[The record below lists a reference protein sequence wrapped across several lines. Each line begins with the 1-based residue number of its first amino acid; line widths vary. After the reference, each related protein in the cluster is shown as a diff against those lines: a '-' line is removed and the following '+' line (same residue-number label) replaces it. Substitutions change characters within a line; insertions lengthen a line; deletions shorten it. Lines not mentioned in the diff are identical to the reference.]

1 MGLKTGVGD
10 QGKQLDA
17 RRSTLDM
24 SSLKP
29 QASSLFASGHTAC
42 AGCPMPVI
50 IRHVLDVLGKDT
62 IVVNATSCSEIIS
75 SQYPTSAFKTPY
87 IHSLFENTPAVAT
100 GVVRA
105 LRAMGNNHTQVVIIA
120 GDGSTYDIGFGAMSG
135 AMERNE
141 DIIYICYD
149 NEAYMNC
156 LTKDALIMT
165 ETGLRNITEV
175 KKGDKLYAF
184 DPNTH
189 ELVLKECAG
198 VYDNGTKRVFSVET
212 LHHSVKATGNHPFLV
227 IKHTG
232 RGKENEFVWKKVEEL
247 KNGDELIV
255 LKNLGEGKSFVFPIV
270 AQKTKTDYK
279 VNNLN
284 DITIPKKSSLSLM
297 EYLGIYL
304 GDGWVRKN
312 RGVVGFALP
321 KLKERNRMLQLHKE
335 VFKSKITENKNEVNI
350 NSVNLATF
358 INSLGFGS
366 GAKTKTIPDWVYLL
380 PLEEK
385 EAFVKG
391 LLLSDGYEVKNS
403 NSKRY
408 VSASFELLKRLRLL
422 LQTMGYRVGKI
433 HSQEKKAG
441 TQVVKRKLLKDSTYG
456 YICFSKLT
464 NWNLQKYASQYKYQ
478 NFLVDNSYFNV
489 EKVTK
494 ITDLGMEPTLDL
506 QVTGVHNFIANGYVV
521 HNTGVQRSSATPP
534 LAKTT
539 TSPVG
544 SKIHG
549 KMMPK
554 KPIVEICAAHGI
566 PYSASASIAYLPDF
580 KAKLEKAKAMKGF
593 RFIDV
598 ISPCVPGW
606 GYDPAI
612 SIELSRLAVETGMWE
627 LFEIEKGVRKDT
639 FKPGQL
645 KPVELY
651 LKPQKRFK
659 HLTTEEIAGIQKGIL
674 ERTKI
679 PLLK

>member
-1 MGLKTGVGD
+1 MGIDPNHLLT
-10 QGKQLDA
+10 A
-17 RRSTLDM
+17 
-24 SSLKP
+24 
-29 QASSLFASGHTAC
+29 GHTAC

-100 GVVRA
+100 GVVRS
-105 LRAMGNNHTQVVIIA
+105 LRAQGNDHTQVVVIA
-120 GDGSTYDIGFGAMSG
+120 GDGATYDIGFGAMSG

-141 DIIYICYD
+141 DILYICYD
-149 NEAYMNC
+149 NEAYM
-156 LTKDALIMT
+156 
-165 ETGLRNITEV
+165 
-175 KKGDKLYAF
+175 
-184 DPNTH
+184 
-189 ELVLKECAG
+189 
-198 VYDNGTKRVFSVET
+198 
-212 LHHSVKATGNHPFLV
+212 
-227 IKHTG
+227 
-232 RGKENEFVWKKVEEL
+232 
-247 KNGDELIV
+247 
-255 LKNLGEGKSFVFPIV
+255 
-270 AQKTKTDYK
+270 
-279 VNNLN
+279 
-284 DITIPKKSSLSLM
+284 
-297 EYLGIYL
+297 
-304 GDGWVRKN
+304 
-312 RGVVGFALP
+312 
-321 KLKERNRMLQLHKE
+321 
-335 VFKSKITENKNEVNI
+335 
-350 NSVNLATF
+350 
-358 INSLGFGS
+358 
-366 GAKTKTIPDWVYLL
+366 
-380 PLEEK
+380 
-385 EAFVKG
+385 
-391 LLLSDGYEVKNS
+391 
-403 NSKRY
+403 
-408 VSASFELLKRLRLL
+408 
-422 LQTMGYRVGKI
+422 
-433 HSQEKKAG
+433 
-441 TQVVKRKLLKDSTYG
+441 
-456 YICFSKLT
+456 
-464 NWNLQKYASQYKYQ
+464 
-478 NFLVDNSYFNV
+478 
-489 EKVTK
+489 
-494 ITDLGMEPTLDL
+494 
-506 QVTGVHNFIANGYVV
+506 
-521 HNTGVQRSSATPP
+521 NTGVQRSSATPP

-627 LFEIEKGVRKDT
+627 LFEIENGVRKDT

-659 HLTTEEIAGIQKGIL
+659 HLTDAELKGIQKKIL